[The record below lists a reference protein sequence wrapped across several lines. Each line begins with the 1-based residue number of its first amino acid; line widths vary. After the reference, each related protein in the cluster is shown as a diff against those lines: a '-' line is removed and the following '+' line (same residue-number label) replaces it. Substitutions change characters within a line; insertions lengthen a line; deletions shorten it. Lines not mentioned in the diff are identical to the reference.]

1 MAALRRCWIFFLK
14 FHLMLSISDAINR
27 KLSIQE
33 FKCPPSNCS
42 QETSLVWVKAKAD
55 DNTTIHYLWT
65 TYPVPT
71 IVVAYTT
78 THRDVKLHLNWEKM
92 VNTSTRDS
100 SLRFEPPV
108 KYSFGFSIPII
119 YEYNDVHDKAVI
131 QGNKHV
137 VKHAFAKST
146 KWKVKRDDSKGKVK
160 FTTANNSIILVFV
173 ASTSPGREKKL
184 PCEKYTADSCRFSL
198 TMDHVKVATNN
209 TRFAVEINYIY
220 EGDKKPDMAKKRL
233 FDDEYSPGVFEIVY
247 GKVSSVNGTAYA
259 QWKPIAY
266 TNPELGRK
274 VQTKAI
280 ASSFKIVK
288 RSWNIGDALIGSHQV
303 YGVNLS
309 FGVTKDGFY
318 QKNHYLT
325 WSGIVGYGKPATET
339 MSFLVILIISIGLG
353 LPIAIIVFGGTYLQ
367 IRKRCCKSNRGISY
381 AQIN

>member
-1 MAALRRCWIFFLK
+1 MCC
-14 FHLMLSISDAINR
+14 ISVNLHNISE
-27 KLSIQE
+27 L
-33 FKCPPSNCS
+33 C
-42 QETSLVWVKAKAD
+42 TSL
-55 DNTTIHYLWT
+55 
-65 TYPVPT
+65 
-71 IVVAYTT
+71 
-78 THRDVKLHLNWEKM
+78 
-92 VNTSTRDS
+92 TSR
-100 SLRFEPPV
+100 
-108 KYSFGFSIPII
+108 
-119 YEYNDVHDKAVI
+119 
-131 QGNKHV
+131 
-137 VKHAFAKST
+137 
-146 KWKVKRDDSKGKVK
+146 
-160 FTTANNSIILVFV
+160 ILFKFV

-233 FDDEYSPGVFEIVY
+233 FDDEYSPGVFEIMY

-274 VQTKAI
+274 VQTRAI

-325 WSGIVGYGKPATET
+325 WFV
-339 MSFLVILIISIGLG
+339 VICFS
-353 LPIAIIVFGGTYLQ
+353 
-367 IRKRCCKSNRGISY
+367 
-381 AQIN
+381 